1 MTEVKRLEIV
11 VDAPHGPRII
21 ELLVRH
27 GIKGWTVIPNV
38 TGSGDRGLQ
47 FGDELTG
54 VSSNQL
60 IVTTCPPDALETLL
74 PDLRRLLMRSG
85 GTCLVSDAVWL
96 RH

>member
-11 VDAPHGPRII
+11 VDAPHGPRIV
-21 ELLVRH
+21 ELLTRH
-27 GIKGWTVIPNV
+27 RIKGWTVIPNV

-47 FGDELTG
+47 YGDELTG

-60 IVTTCPPDALETLL
+60 IVTTCPPESLDALLA
-74 PDLRRLLMRSG
+74 DLRRLLARSG

-96 RH
+96 HH